1 MRKNKIQ
8 LKQWI
13 FVLMLILAL
22 GILSKDVKAAS
33 GSIYSCQIARTYEHP
48 VTGKVEDSGGSSSK
62 ATGQGMVESAVSSK
76 GLLEVTD
83 SGEYY
88 LTFRMSL
95 ADYTS
100 KYSFSVQK
108 RGASG
113 FQSQSVTQT
122 ATGKD
127 DNGTTKDLR
136 IKLPSQDSI
145 IRCSMFVKP
154 MGRNVIFYF
163 YPGNYTTGNSV
174 GMKAQMVT
182 STSSASQTQTSGTQS
197 SGTQSTDSQTQT
209 AANTTNAANT
219 TTDTANQ
226 QNTSQQAA
234 TQSSDDSLSN
244 AQGLSLS
251 TAPKTTS
258 TKKKS
263 SSEKSAGTWILILT
277 VSMTLSGLIL
287 LGVAAVIVY
296 YFRKNWEQWGGDRDE
311 YDEIYNDEN

>member
-8 LKQWI
+8 LKQWM

-22 GILSKDVKAAS
+22 GSFSKDVKAAS

-108 RGASG
+108 RGVSG

-136 IKLPSQDSI
+136 IKLHHKT
-145 IRCSMFVKP
+145 V
-154 MGRNVIFYF
+154 
-163 YPGNYTTGNSV
+163 
-174 GMKAQMVT
+174 
-182 STSSASQTQTSGTQS
+182 SSAVPCT
-197 SGTQSTDSQTQT
+197 
-209 AANTTNAANT
+209 
-219 TTDTANQ
+219 
-226 QNTSQQAA
+226 
-234 TQSSDDSLSN
+234 
-244 AQGLSLS
+244 
-251 TAPKTTS
+251 
-258 TKKKS
+258 
-263 SSEKSAGTWILILT
+263 
-277 VSMTLSGLIL
+277 
-287 LGVAAVIVY
+287 
-296 YFRKNWEQWGGDRDE
+296 
-311 YDEIYNDEN
+311 

>member
-1 MRKNKIQ
+1 MKKHIVQ
-8 LKQWI
+8 LKNWI
-13 FVLMLILAL
+13 LILVAL
-22 GILSKDVKAAS
+22 LSFGGLSKDVKAAS
-33 GSIYSCQIARTYEHP
+33 GNVYSCQIARTYQHP

-62 ATGQGMVESAVSSK
+62 ATGQGMVEGAISSK

-83 SGEYY
+83 AGDYY
-88 LTFRMSL
+88 LTFRISL
-95 ADYTS
+95 VDYTS
-100 KYSFSVQK
+100 DLTFSVQK

-113 FQSQSVTQT
+113 FQVQSVTQT

-127 DNGTTKDLR
+127 NNGTTKDLR

-145 IRCSMFVKP
+145 IRCSMYVKP

-174 GMKAQMVT
+174 GMKALMVT
-182 STSSASQTQTSGTQS
+182 TSNTNNTSNTSNANNTNSTASQQ
-197 SGTQSTDSQTQT
+197 
-209 AANTTNAANT
+209 T
-219 TTDTANQ
+219 TTASQESTAKSN
-226 QNTSQQAA
+226 
-234 TQSSDDSLSN
+234 DDSLNS

-251 TAPKTTS
+251 TAPKTT
-258 TKKKS
+258 TKKKT
-263 SSEKSAGTWILILT
+263 SSEKSVGTWILILT

-296 YFRKNWEQWGGDRDE
+296 YFRKNWDKWGDDQDE

>member
-1 MRKNKIQ
+1 MKKHIVQ
-8 LKQWI
+8 LKNWI
-13 FVLMLILAL
+13 LILVVL
-22 GILSKDVKAAS
+22 LSFGGLSKDVKAAS
-33 GSIYSCQIARTYEHP
+33 GNVYSCQIARTYEHP

-62 ATGQGMVESAVSSK
+62 ATGQGMVEGAISSK

-83 SGEYY
+83 SGDYY
-88 LTFRMSL
+88 LTFRISL
-95 ADYTS
+95 VDYTS
-100 KYSFSVQK
+100 DLSFSVQK

-113 FQSQSVTQT
+113 FQTQSVTQT

-127 DNGTTKDLR
+127 NNGTTKDLR

-145 IRCSMFVKP
+145 IRCSMYVKP

-174 GMKAQMVT
+174 GMKALMVT
-182 STSSASQTQTSGTQS
+182 TSSSDTQTSNNNQIQTTASAGS
-197 SGTQSTDSQTQT
+197 ETQT
-209 AANTTNAANT
+209 
-219 TTDTANQ
+219 TAD
-226 QNTSQQAA
+226 

-251 TAPKTTS
+251 TAPKTT
-258 TKKKS
+258 TKKKT
-263 SSEKSAGTWILILT
+263 SSEKSVGTWILILT

-287 LGVAAVIVY
+287 LGVAAAIVY
-296 YFRKNWEQWGGDRDE
+296 YYRKNWDKWGGDQDE